1 MLTTE
6 LTYYSIVLFFSIGL
20 FISSMEFLVSTQ
32 LFAPYG
38 LNTWDI
44 IQLRWSS
51 GMMHNKL
58 FAHLFSA
65 NGMKAIL
72 VVRMLLVVSLQ
83 FLTIRSVPWM
93 AAVFALAGSYLIT
106 NINSFYGSDG
116 SDQMN
121 NIILVVLV
129 ICTMSFVDQAVMSI
143 GLFFI
148 TAQACFSYFAAGVS
162 KLVSPK
168 WRDGTAVTD
177 IFRTRTYGSQL
188 VYNYLRGKTK
198 LGYFLCWSVIT
209 MEVIFPIV
217 LFLPAHWAIF
227 IIAWGAIF
235 HLLNAV
241 IMGLNSFLW
250 AFLATYPAIFFTN
263 QQIELWLLKWN

>member
-1 MLTTE
+1 MFTTE

-20 FISSMEFLVSTQ
+20 FVSSLEFLMSTQ
-32 LFAPYG
+32 LFASYG
-38 LNTWDI
+38 LNSWDI

-51 GMMHNKL
+51 GLMHNKL
-58 FAHLFSA
+58 FAHLFGP

-72 VVRMLLVVSLQ
+72 VVRILLVVSLQ
-83 FLTIRSVPWM
+83 FLSIQSAPWM
-93 AAVFALAGSYLIT
+93 AVICALAGSYLIT
-106 NINSFYGSDG
+106 NINTFYGSDG

-129 ICTMSFVDQAVMSI
+129 TCTMSFVDQAVMSI

-148 TAQACFSYFAAGVS
+148 AAQACFSYFAAGVS

-177 IFRTRTYGSQL
+177 IFKTRTYGSQL
-188 VYNYLRGKTK
+188 VFNYLRGKK
-198 LGYFLCWSVIT
+198 SLGYLLCWSVIV
-209 MEVIFPIV
+209 MEVSFPIV
-217 LFLPAHWAIF
+217 LFLPVHWGIF
-227 IIAWGAIF
+227 IIAWGVVF
-235 HLLNAV
+235 HLLNAA

-250 AFLATYPAIFFTN
+250 AFLATYPAIFYTH